1 MAIQYIQAK
10 EDSLVTYL
18 KKVWNYRYLVIV
30 LASRE
35 LKVKYA
41 QAKFG
46 ILWSALQPLAGMLVF
61 TLFFDKLIKIKGMH
75 SPYPL
80 FAFSGMLGWN
90 YFSFILNEA
99 STSLIQNQTL
109 IQKIYFP
116 KFILPLSK
124 VVVGL
129 IEFLISLVVM
139 LLLMLVFDHPLPWTI
154 VFLPIVILI
163 NILVGLCITIWINAL
178 TVRNRDLHHI
188 VPYMINFSI
197 WLTPVFYP
205 GSIIPER
212 YFWLTY
218 LNPMAGVLDG
228 YRYVLLGEACPSI
241 HYSYIFLIMLLLFV
255 SGLMYFKKV
264 ERYVAELI

>member
-1 MAIQYIQAK
+1 MSSQFILAK
-10 EDSLVTYL
+10 EDSLVAYL
-18 KKVWNYRYLVIV
+18 KKVWDYRYFVLV

-41 QAKFG
+41 QSKFG
-46 ILWSALQPLAGMLVF
+46 ILWSALQPLAGMIVF
-61 TLFFDKLIKIKGMH
+61 TIFFDKLIKIKGVH

-90 YFSFILNEA
+90 FFSFILNGA
-99 STSLIQNQTL
+99 STSLIQNQGL

-116 KFILPLSK
+116 KFVLPLSK

-129 IEFLISLVVM
+129 IEFLISLTVM
-139 LLLMLVFDHPLPWTI
+139 LLLMLFYAQPLSWAI
-154 VFLPIVILI
+154 VFLPIVILM

-205 GSIIPER
+205 GSIIPQR

-228 YRYVLLGEACPSI
+228 YRYVLLGEPMPSL
-241 HYSYIFLIMLLLFV
+241 YYGYVFFLMFVLFV
-255 SGLMYFKKV
+255 LGLMYFKKV